1 LNFDF
6 GISRFGFS
14 DYRLS
19 QKFCDNLFLYTFVRY
34 KFWNSMTSEMIFMAG
49 FLLLVA
55 VMLAVDL
62 GVVNKKDHVISFREA
77 LIWTGVWVGTALL
90 FYLFIRLRAE
100 WIHGITSMEQLT
112 QINVKHGHNLALDP
126 ALGLGANLEMYRQA
140 MSLEY
145 LTGYLIE
152 KALSVDNIFVMIMI
166 FLSFRVE
173 PKYYH
178 KILFWGIIGAV
189 VMRFLF
195 IFLSAALIQRFQWI
209 LWIFGAI
216 LIFSGIKMFLERNIK
231 EDMDTERHPV
241 VRLAARWL
249 RIKTTDYGGKFFAR
263 QNGLLYITPLFL
275 VLLIIEGSDVIFAVD
290 SIPAIFSV
298 TLDPYIVFYSNIF
311 AILGLRSLFFVLNS
325 VVDKFAYLK
334 IGLAALLVFI
344 GAKMLLHGIF
354 HMEISTPTSL
364 LVIVGILAVS
374 IVASLL
380 FPPKKSA
387 EI

>member
-1 LNFDF
+1 
-6 GISRFGFS
+6 
-14 DYRLS
+14 
-19 QKFCDNLFLYTFVRY
+19 
-34 KFWNSMTSEMIFMAG
+34 MTPEMIFMGG

-55 VMLAVDL
+55 VMLAIDL
-62 GVVNKKDHVISFREA
+62 GVVNKRDHVVSFHEA
-77 LIWTGVWVGTALL
+77 LVWTGVWVGTALL

-100 WIHGITSMEQLT
+100 WIHGITTMDELA
-112 QINVKHGHNLALDP
+112 QINIKHGHNLKLDP
-126 ALGLGANLEMYRQA
+126 VLGLGANIEMYRQA

-231 EDMDTERHPV
+231 ENMDTERHPV
-241 VRLAARWL
+241 VRFAAKWFRM
-249 RIKTTDYGGKFFAR
+249 KTTDYGGKFFAR

-344 GAKMLLHGIF
+344 GAKMLLHGIL
-354 HMEISTPTSL
+354 HIEISTTTSL
-364 LVIVGILAVS
+364 SVIVGILAVS

-380 FPPKKSA
+380 FPPKQSSKV
-387 EI
+387 

>member
-1 LNFDF
+1 
-6 GISRFGFS
+6 
-14 DYRLS
+14 
-19 QKFCDNLFLYTFVRY
+19 
-34 KFWNSMTSEMIFMAG
+34 MTSEILFMGG
-49 FLLLVA
+49 FLVLVTA
-55 VMLAVDL
+55 MLAIDL
-62 GVVNKKDHVISFREA
+62 GVVNKRDHVVSFREA
-77 LIWTGVWVGTALL
+77 LVWTGVWVGTALL
-90 FYLFIRLRAE
+90 FWLFIRLRAE
-100 WIHGITSMEQLT
+100 WIHGIATLEQLE
-112 QINVKHGHNLALDP
+112 QINIRHAHNLKLDP
-126 ALGLGANLEMYRQA
+126 ALGFAANLEMYRQA

-195 IFLSAALIQRFQWI
+195 IFLSAALIQRFQWV

-216 LIFSGIKMFLERNIK
+216 LIFSGVKMFLERNKK

-241 VRLAARWL
+241 VRFASKWFRM
-249 RIKTTDYGGKFFAR
+249 KTSDYDGRFFVR
-263 QNGLLYITPLFL
+263 QKGMLYITPLFL

-325 VVDKFAYLK
+325 VIDKFAYLK

-354 HMEISTPTSL
+354 HVEISTPTSL
-364 LVIVGILAVS
+364 IVIVGILAVS
-374 IVASLL
+374 IAASLL
-380 FPPKKSA
+380 FPPKA
-387 EI
+387 TQEIV